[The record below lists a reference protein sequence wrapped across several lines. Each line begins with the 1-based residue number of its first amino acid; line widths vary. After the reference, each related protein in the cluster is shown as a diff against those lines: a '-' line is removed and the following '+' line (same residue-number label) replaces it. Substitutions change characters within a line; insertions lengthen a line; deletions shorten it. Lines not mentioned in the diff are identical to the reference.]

1 MCLRPKLQFFISAAD
16 LLFRCL
22 RIHDETFRYG
32 EPRTNRLGEAL
43 PRRVYRGR
51 KPHAGI
57 DYTAWVKNAEFQ
69 RKIYSVSELSSEIRD
84 MLERRF
90 VDVWV
95 EGEISNFKASTAG
108 HLYFTLKDDR
118 AHLSAVCFRNSARL
132 LRFRPENGKLF
143 RARGRVSAYEG
154 RGEYQLVVEV
164 LEPAGLGA
172 LQLAF
177 EQLKEKLDKEG
188 LFRTERKRPIP
199 LFPRKIGIV
208 TSLKSAALRDI
219 LSVLKRRHNAI
230 DVLICPAEVQGD
242 GASLQIMEG
251 IDCLARTDV
260 DVIIVTR
267 GGGSMEDL
275 WPFNEERVAR
285 AIVRSQKPV
294 ISAVGHEVDFTI
306 CDFVSDLRAPT
317 PSAAAEIVI
326 KSKVE
331 IADRVSQLEN
341 RLEGTIK
348 YKLSTLRHFMASKV
362 GSRGFVVAEARI
374 RRMAQRVD
382 DLAFRV
388 EQVGRTGGFLRARAH
403 QVEMCE
409 QRLSNAVNQRLK
421 KSHQAFA
428 RIAHTLEALSP
439 LAVLERGYAICL
451 TPEGQVVRSADAVA
465 PDAMVNVKLHK
476 GSIQAKV
483 ISKEEEK

>member
-1 MCLRPKLQFFISAAD
+1 VRN
-16 LLFRCL
+16 
-22 RIHDETFRYG
+22 T
-32 EPRTNRLGEAL
+32 
-43 PRRVYRGR
+43 
-51 KPHAGI
+51 
-57 DYTAWVKNAEFQ
+57 EFQ
-69 RKIYSVSELSSEIRD
+69 RKIYSVSELSAEIRD
-84 MLERRF
+84 LLERRF
-90 VDVWV
+90 IDVWV
-95 EGEISNFKASTAG
+95 EGEISNFKASSAG

-118 AHLSAVCFRNSARL
+118 AQLSAVCFRNAARL

-177 EQLKEKLDKEG
+177 EQLKEKLSKEG
-188 LFRTERKRPIP
+188 LFRPERKRPIP
-199 LFPRKIGIV
+199 AFPRKIGIV
-208 TSLKSAALRDI
+208 TSPKSAALRDI
-219 LSVLKRRHNAI
+219 LSVLKRRHNAVN
-230 DVLICPAEVQGD
+230 VLIFPAEVQGD
-242 GASLQIMEG
+242 AASLQVMEG
-251 IDCLARTDV
+251 IDCLSRTDV

-306 CDFVSDLRAPT
+306 CDFVADLRAPT

-326 KSKVE
+326 RSKME
-331 IADRVSQLEN
+331 IAERVVQLEN

-348 YKLSTLRHFMASKV
+348 YRLSRLRHFMASKV

-374 RRMAQRVD
+374 RRTTQRVD
-382 DLAFRV
+382 DLAFRI
-388 EQVGRTGGFLRARAH
+388 EQFGRTGGFIRTRAH
-403 QVEMCE
+403 SVELCE

-421 KSHQAFA
+421 KCHQAFA

-439 LAVLERGYAICL
+439 LAVLERGYAICQK
-451 TPEGQVVRSADAVA
+451 PEGQVVRSADAVEV
-465 PDAMVNVKLHK
+465 DSTVNVRLHE
-476 GSIQAKV
+476 GSLEAKV
-483 ISKEEEK
+483 ISKKM

>member
-1 MCLRPKLQFFISAAD
+1 M
-16 LLFRCL
+16 
-22 RIHDETFRYG
+22 
-32 EPRTNRLGEAL
+32 
-43 PRRVYRGR
+43 
-51 KPHAGI
+51 
-57 DYTAWVKNAEFQ
+57 KNAEFQ
-69 RKIYSVSELSSEIRD
+69 RKIYSVSELSGEIRD

-108 HLYFTLKDDR
+108 HLYFTLKDER
-118 AHLSAVCFRNSARL
+118 AQLSAVCFRNSARL
-132 LRFRPENGKLF
+132 LRFRPENGRLF
-143 RARGRVSAYEG
+143 RARGRVSTYEA

-177 EQLKEKLDKEG
+177 EQLKEKLEKEG
-188 LFRTERKRPIP
+188 LFRQERKRPIP
-199 LFPRKIGIV
+199 VFPRKIGIV
-208 TSLKSAALRDI
+208 TSPKSAALRDI

-230 DVLICPAEVQGD
+230 DVLIFPAEVQGD
-242 GASLQIMEG
+242 AASLQIMEG
-251 IDCLARTDV
+251 IDCLSRSDV

-331 IADRVSQLEN
+331 ISERVAQLEN
-341 RLEGTIK
+341 RLQGTMK
-348 YKLSTLRHFMASKV
+348 YRLSVLRNFMASKV
-362 GSRGFVVAEARI
+362 GSRGFVVAETRI
-374 RRMAQRVD
+374 RRLAQRVD

-388 EQVGRTGGFLRARAH
+388 EQIGRTGSFLRTRAH
-403 QVEMCE
+403 SVEICE
-409 QRLSNAVNQRLK
+409 QRLSNAIQQRLK
-421 KSHQAFA
+421 KWHQAFG
-428 RIAHTLEALSP
+428 RIAHTLDALSP

-451 TPEGQVVRSADAVA
+451 TPEGQVIRSADAV
-465 PDAMVNVKLHK
+465 PTDATVKVKLHK
-476 GSIQAKV
+476 GSLEAKV
-483 ISKEEEK
+483 VSKAE